1 MKDNVLEYEMA
12 KKSLESIKAELEAFF
27 SNPLISKESK
37 VKYNTLKNN
46 FNYNIADIIELME
59 DESEKLS
66 QSDGMQTCQ
75 S

>member
-12 KKSLESIKAELEAFF
+12 KKLESIKAELEAFF